1 MTRRGRRA
9 SVALPLATTLLL
21 ATALLLAGCG
31 LGGPGGN
38 ATLGLA
44 VDLDDP
50 DKPILVPVTG
60 PIFVGQEFFVR
71 LEVNE
76 IQEADHIFVRILN
89 DTGQG
94 LQEIDELTQSVEP
107 PWNVAIIPLT
117 FIERGKWS
125 ISLIV
130 NTRKITDVK
139 LETVRR

>member
-1 MTRRGRRA
+1 MRTPGRRA
-9 SVALPLATTLLL
+9 SAVLFLLFATTLM
-21 ATALLLAGCG
+21 LAGCG

-44 VDLDDP
+44 VDEDDP

-60 PIFVGQEFFVR
+60 PIGVGEQFFVR
-71 LEVNE
+71 LEVNVV
-76 IQEADHIFVRILN
+76 QEADHIFVRILN

-94 LQEIDELTQSVEP
+94 LQEIDELTQPVEP

-117 FIERGKWS
+117 FIERGRWS

-130 NTRKITDVK
+130 NTRKITDVE

>member
-1 MTRRGRRA
+1 MRTRGRRA
-9 SVALPLATTLLL
+9 STALLL
-21 ATALLLAGCG
+21 LFTTTLLLAGCG

-44 VDLDDP
+44 VDEDDP

-60 PIFVGQEFFVR
+60 PIRVGEQFFVR

-76 IQEADHIFVRILN
+76 VQEADHIFVRILN

-94 LQEIDELTQSVEP
+94 LQEIDELAQPIEP

-117 FIERGKWS
+117 FIERGRWS

-130 NTRKITDVK
+130 NTRKITDVE
-139 LETVRR
+139 LETVHR